1 MSIYDDLLLNPLK
14 VSRSAAF
21 DPVGQLFRRSARGL
35 GSKTPL
41 GHVELG
47 NERVRS
53 DRESRAQIEGDILKA
68 SSTRPGFEVFDYCPL
83 AFPVG
88 FTNMD
93 PFNKFFI
100 RL

>member
-1 MSIYDDLLLNPLK
+1 MSIYDDLLLNPLQ

-21 DPVGQLFRRSARGL
+21 DPVGQLIRRSARGL

-53 DRESRAQIEGDILKA
+53 DRESRAQIGGDTSAAELSLGTQGIIHSAGL
-68 SSTRPGFEVFDYCPL
+68 
-83 AFPVG
+83 
-88 FTNMD
+88 
-93 PFNKFFI
+93 
-100 RL
+100 